1 MDSLGAA
8 LMELFTALEQSSFG
22 YTIRSSTLLYPFANV
37 AHVLGAILLVGPIMM
52 LDLRLLGLS
61 RRIPLRLMVQHLLP
75 WAIFGLIV
83 MLVSGFLLFAAEATA
98 YAVNPVFQLKAALI
112 GAGILNA
119 IVFELLARR
128 NWRDWEN
135 YTVPLFPRLLA
146 LTSLIIWPLVAA
158 SGRLI
163 AYF

>member
-1 MDSLGAA
+1 MESLGNA
-8 LMELFTALEQSSFG
+8 LMELFTSLEQSAFG

-37 AHVLGAILLVGPIMM
+37 AHILGAILLVGPIVM

-61 RRIPLRLMVQHLLP
+61 RRIPLRLMAQHLLP
-75 WAIFGLIV
+75 WAIFGLLI
-83 MLVSGFLLFAAEATA
+83 MLVSGFLLFTAEATA
-98 YAVNPVFQLKAALI
+98 YAVNPVFQFKAVLI
-112 GAGILNA
+112 VAGILNA

-135 YTVPLFPRLLA
+135 YTVPLGAKLMALLS
-146 LTSLIIWPLVAA
+146 LTIWLLVAI